1 MSETHNPAED
11 PNTRAADENVE
22 PLDEETAVDPA
33 APETEPATQEDATAG
48 EPATPKITASAV
60 TVR

>member
-11 PNTRAADENVE
+11 PNTEAADDNVE

-33 APETEPATQEDATAG
+33 APETEPETQEDAT
-48 EPATPKITASAV
+48 PKIIASAV